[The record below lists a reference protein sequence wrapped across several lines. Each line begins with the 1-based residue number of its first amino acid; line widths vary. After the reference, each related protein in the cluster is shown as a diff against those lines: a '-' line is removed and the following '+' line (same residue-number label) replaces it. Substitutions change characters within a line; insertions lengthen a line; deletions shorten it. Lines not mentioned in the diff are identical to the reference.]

1 MSLSSVLAKLVPG
14 FGVASGK
21 CRDARFPSGTIAMQL
36 PYFEQFGLK
45 LKGYYQGTLNLDI
58 SPYDFE
64 LLNPD
69 YSFNSVKW
77 STDLPAEN
85 FSFFSCRLKKANAY
99 SNSSYNG
106 FVYWPHPSTK
116 PEFHQNLSVLEVV
129 APFIPNLSYG
139 SMLELTTSSK
149 IIRFTKF

>member
-1 MSLSSVLAKLVPG
+1 MPLSSVLAKLVPG

-21 CRDARFPSGTIAMQL
+21 CGDARFPSGTIAMQL

-69 YSFNSVKW
+69 YSFNSVRW

-85 FSFFSCRLKKANAY
+85 FSFFSCRLKRRMLIPILVIMVLCT
-99 SNSSYNG
+99 G
-106 FVYWPHPSTK
+106 RIHQPS
-116 PEFHQNLSVLEVV
+116 PN
-129 APFIPNLSYG
+129 FIK
-139 SMLELTTSSK
+139 T
-149 IIRFTKF
+149 

>member
-1 MSLSSVLAKLVPG
+1 M
-14 FGVASGK
+14 
-21 CRDARFPSGTIAMQL
+21 
-36 PYFEQFGLK
+36 
-45 LKGYYQGTLNLDI
+45 NLDI

-139 SMLELTTSSK
+139 SMLELTRRVRLFALPNFENQCETHKIYLFFEFFLFSK
-149 IIRFTKF
+149 NERNTQESVKYG